1 MISSSKQ
8 QRNIIEK
15 YAFSE
20 SFINIE
26 KSIDEE
32 KWQVV
37 SKDGA
42 TPIKHKVIRPLSIL
56 EKRWLKAIALDPRK
70 KLFTDEIKGLED
82 VEPLF
87 ALEDICYF
95 DRFLDGD
102 PFESE
107 EYTRMK
113 LFTDEIKGLEDVEP
127 LFALE
132 DICYFDRFLDGD
144 PFESEE
150 YIKNFRTILKAIKKN
165 QIIKIEMKTGKGREV
180 VQFFKPEV
188 LEYSS
193 KDDKFRLVGVG
204 SGNMNI
210 VNLARITFCESLG
223 KDEIDKKVFEN
234 KKRKIIK
241 DSVTFELIDKRNAL
255 DRIMLHFAHFQKGAE
270 KIDSNKYRVT
280 VNYDKDD
287 ETEMVIRILSF
298 GPMIKV
304 TSPDY
309 FVEQIKDRLKQ
320 QKILEI

>member
-1 MISSSKQ
+1 MIFSEIYGAYYNTVSHIINNILEEGPINSKE
-8 QRNIIEK
+8 QREIIEK

-32 KWQVV
+32 KWQLI
-37 SKDGA
+37 SKDGS
-42 TPIKHKVIRPLSIL
+42 TPIKHKVTRPLSLL
-56 EKRWLKAIALDPRK
+56 EKRWLKAIVLDP
-70 KLFTDEIKGLED
+70 
-82 VEPLF
+82 
-87 ALEDICYF
+87 
-95 DRFLDGD
+95 
-102 PFESE
+102 
-107 EYTRMK
+107 RMK

-127 LFALE
+127 LFTLD

-150 YIKNFRTILKAIKKN
+150 YINNFRTILKVIKKK
-165 QIIKIEMKTGKGREV
+165 QILKIEMKTGKGREV
-180 VQFFKPEV
+180 VQYFKPEL

-204 SGNMNI
+204 SDHMNI
-210 VNLARITFCESLG
+210 VNLARITFCEAIA
-223 KDEIDKKVFEN
+223 DNEIDEKVFEN

-255 DRIMLHFAHFQKGAE
+255 ERIMLHFAHFEKEAE
-270 KIDSNKYRVT
+270 RIDDKRYKVT
-280 VNYDKDD
+280 VRYDKDD
-287 ETEMVIRILSF
+287 ESEMVIRILSF

-309 FVEQIKDRLKQ
+309 FVEQIKDRLRR
-320 QKILEI
+320 QKYLEI